1 MRQPAGWRRPARK
14 GDGVGHDRDNQAVRA
29 AAGADPDVAERSVA
43 FAGVGDERLLAAI
56 AGGDRDAFAVL
67 VARHVRSMLALAVR
81 VTRRP
86 DEADEILQETLL
98 KVSELA
104 GRWPGEAR
112 FSTWLYRGVLNAS
125 LDRCRRSRGEASV
138 RPDLVQ
144 ARQRDHIIAEA
155 LTEIPGRQCAAL
167 ALHYFADLSVPR
179 VAEVMDL
186 PVAVVETLLGRGQR
200 ALRGALV
207 RRGVTGVAD
216 VT

>member
-1 MRQPAGWRRPARK
+1 M
-14 GDGVGHDRDNQAVRA
+14 GHDRDNQAVRA
-29 AAGADPDVAERSVA
+29 AAGEDPAVAERNIA
-43 FAGVGDERLLAAI
+43 FAGVDDAGLLAAI
-56 AGGDRDAFAVL
+56 ATGDRDAFAVL
-67 VARHVRSMLALAVR
+67 VARHVRPMLALAVR

-86 DEADEILQETLL
+86 DEADEIVQETLL
-98 KVSELA
+98 KLWTLA

-125 LDRCRRSRGEASV
+125 LDRCRRVRGGGGGG
-138 RPDLVQ
+138 PDLVQ

-155 LTEIPGRQCAAL
+155 LTEIPARQGAAL
-167 ALHYFADLSVPR
+167 ALHYFSDLSVPR